1 MLGGKFMPLY
11 KNLVLKVAPILT
23 VSSLI
28 FVGCSNTNN
37 AEPKKSEEKVSQSES
52 HGNHTGEPQDIR
64 EQTKDAS
71 TLPSFLSTQE
81 VQVQKIY
88 QLAAQNKD
96 LLKNI
101 PCYCGCGES
110 AGHTSNKDCFIY
122 EVKDNGNI
130 VWDSHATTCLNCME
144 IAVESASLKQKGKT
158 PLEIRKYI
166 DEKYKEGYGKPTKT
180 PMPSI

>member
-1 MLGGKFMPLY
+1 MPLY
-11 KNLVLKVAPILT
+11 KNMIIKVTPILIVT
-23 VSSLI
+23 SLL

-37 AEPKKSEEKVSQSES
+37 AEPKKSSKEEVSKTES
-52 HGNHTGEPQDIR
+52 HADHTSEPKDIR
-64 EQTKDAS
+64 EQTNDAS
-71 TLPSFLSTQE
+71 TLPSFLSAQE

-88 QLAAQNKD
+88 QLAAQNVD

-122 EVKDNGNI
+122 EVKENGNI

-158 PLEIRKYI
+158 TLEIRKYI

-180 PMPSI
+180 PMPTL